1 MNNSTND
8 LKVME
13 EGEVGK
19 ECAQTLK
26 LLPSLTG
33 KTVVPEILGTTQT
46 SSFVSNSEKNAIIG
60 PPKGSGFIENDGRC
74 QTNGLPTDVKQCGG
88 KGWFAFVPSFTKLI
102 KRIPRRPSYNVPVNV
117 RQCKCSSSELVRL

>member
-19 ECAQTLK
+19 ECAQTLE

-33 KTVVPEILGTTQT
+33 KTEIAGTTRT
-46 SSFVSNSEKNAIIG
+46 SSFVSKSEKNAIIE
-60 PPKGSGFIENDGRC
+60 PTKGSGFIENDGCC
-74 QTNGLPTDVKQCGG
+74 QTNGLPTDVKRCGA
-88 KGWFAFVPSFTKLI
+88 KGWFTFVPSFTKLI

-117 RQCKCSSSELVRL
+117 RQCKCSSSD

>member
-33 KTVVPEILGTTQT
+33 KTEIPGTTRT
-46 SSFVSNSEKNAIIG
+46 SSFVSKSEKNAIIG
-60 PPKGSGFIENDGRC
+60 PPKGSRFIKNDGRC
-74 QTNGLPTDVKQCGG
+74 QTNGLPTDVKRCGV
-88 KGWFAFVPSFTKLI
+88 KGWFAFVPSFMKLI

-117 RQCKCSSSELVRL
+117 RQCKCSSSD

>member
-19 ECAQTLK
+19 ECAQALK

-33 KTVVPEILGTTQT
+33 KTVVPEIPGTTRT
-46 SSFVSNSEKNAIIG
+46 SSFVSKSEKNTITG

-74 QTNGLPTDVKQCGG
+74 QTDGLPTDVKRWGV
-88 KGWFAFVPSFTKLI
+88 KRWFTFVASFAKLI

-117 RQCKCSSSELVRL
+117 RQCKYSSSD